1 MTIVSFTYNVP
12 ISFTIDGFTMLA
24 SGLTQSDTAQITD
37 VSVVCATGITR
48 ANIVG
53 FFGGVS
59 GNVIITQLTNE
70 LNSASTK
77 TKILDAYNAISE
89 LDKRWSDI
97 VYTVNLSTFQTK
109 IKASNSYPG
118 VVHVPG
124 DYLQFVFFFR
134 DNTVG
139 GTGAT
144 KSVGIT
150 FAMIS

>member
-1 MTIVSFTYNVP
+1 MTTTSFTYNVP

-37 VSVVCATGITR
+37 ASVVCATGITS
-48 ANIVG
+48 ANITS
-53 FFGGVS
+53 FFNGVS

-70 LNSASTK
+70 LNSVATK
-77 TKILDAYNAISE
+77 NKILDVYNAISE

-97 VYTVNLSTFQTK
+97 VYTVNLSTFQAK

-124 DYLQFVFFFR
+124 NYLQFVFFFK

-150 FAMIS
+150 FAMIA

>member
-1 MTIVSFTYNVP
+1 MTIVSLTYNVP
-12 ISFTIDGFTMLA
+12 ISFSMEGFTMLA

-37 VSVVCATGITR
+37 ASVVCATGITR
-48 ANIVG
+48 ANIVS

-70 LNSASTK
+70 LNSVATK
-77 TKILDAYNAISE
+77 NKILDVYNAISE

-97 VYTVNLSTFQTK
+97 VYTVDLSTFQAK
-109 IKASNSYPG
+109 INASNSYPG

-124 DYLQFVFFFR
+124 NYLQFVFLFK

-150 FAMIS
+150 FAMIA